1 MLASLAGGSDSGS
14 IPKFTQFQLSLGSVG
29 VAQALDKKYDMLC
42 TIYRGLCDPKTHTW
56 KERTGMQAS
65 FDAVLARVAGLP
77 DPNGP
82 LTVVDLAA
90 FNASAIVSTKD
101 KTTGLVTM
109 TFYNR
114 DPKFAADY
122 LLKVITTT
130 NDFVREQD
138 HATARNMVDYVAHR
152 IATNTNVEQR
162 TALDSLLLQQER
174 RLMMTEVSAP
184 YAAKILDGPT
194 VTPLNTVLRVTLVN
208 GIFYM
213 VVGMAIAIF
222 RNLVP
227 KRFRYWSS
235 AWVRS

>member
-1 MLASLAGGSDSGS
+1 MPFWREWPGC
-14 IPKFTQFQLSLGSVG
+14 PT
-29 VAQALDKKYDMLC
+29 
-42 TIYRGLCDPKTHTW
+42 
-56 KERTGMQAS
+56 
-65 FDAVLARVAGLP
+65 
-77 DPNGP
+77 PNGP

-90 FNASAIVSTKD
+90 FNAGAIVFTKD
-101 KTTGLVTM
+101 KISGLVTM
-109 TFYNR
+109 SFNNR

-162 TALDSLLLQQER
+162 SALDSLLLQQER

-184 YAAKILDGPT
+184 YAATILDGPT
-194 VTPLNTVLRVTLVN
+194 VIPLNTVLRVTLLS
-208 GIFYM
+208 GFFYM
-213 VVGMAIAIF
+213 LVGMAIAVF

-227 KRFRYWSS
+227 KRFRYWSRF
-235 AWVRS
+235 WPRS